1 MTPHAWSI
9 GIASQ
14 GKLHPLPSIGT
25 PRGTCL
31 SRTGFDHPAYL
42 ERRGLRLDAREHP
55 CRDRGFPR
63 RNVGS
68 GRHLYDE
75 IEGVLAPGALLPNRF
90 GEFGELL
97 RFGEIDREQ
106 SVPSSRAPDRAPIG
120 RLTRGERTR
129 SRLGLATVWAPGAH
143 GTIGVCVRAW

>member
-1 MTPHAWSI
+1 MLVSTHVATK
-9 GIASQ
+9 A
-14 GKLHPLPSIGT
+14 
-25 PRGTCL
+25 
-31 SRTGFDHPAYL
+31 
-42 ERRGLRLDAREHP
+42 
-55 CRDRGFPR
+55 FPR

-129 SRLGLATVWAPGAH
+129 SRLGLATVWARWA
-143 GTIGVCVRAW
+143 TWDDWRYAFERVDRR